1 MFQLCDIGL
10 EKKRSKKK
18 TSSMNL
24 DTSETH
30 NAPGQN
36 FLFKILNG
44 FLLLSFLFVP
54 TLTSAQELVT
64 TQDRPSPRGAFLR
77 SMVLPGWGHQY
88 IDKTDW
94 KRGQYHMA
102 ADAVM
107 ILSYLGVKSRVN
119 YLEGNL
125 ETFALSKANADLSG
139 RNREFFLA
147 ISNFDNLDEYNDFQ
161 LRTRNWNNL
170 LADTPENQWNWT
182 VDGDRLEY
190 QDMRERIDKN
200 KNQLPALVTLM
211 VANRVISGL
220 NAFVRARKIWSNPPD
235 ASLSYVNELG
245 QPGVTANLRFSF

>member
-1 MFQLCDIGL
+1 
-10 EKKRSKKK
+10 
-18 TSSMNL
+18 MNL
-24 DTSETH
+24 NTSK
-30 NAPGQN
+30 NQSALLQN
-36 FLFKILNG
+36 FRIKILKC
-44 FLLLSFLFVP
+44 FLLLSFLLVP
-54 TLTSAQELVT
+54 ILSTAQELQVSK
-64 TQDRPSPRGAFLR
+64 DLPSPRGAFLR
-77 SMVLPGWGHQY
+77 SMVLPGWGHQF
-88 IDKTDW
+88 IDKADW

-107 ILSYLGVKSRVN
+107 ILSYLGLKSRVN

-170 LADTPENQWNWT
+170 LSDTPENQWNWT

>member
-1 MFQLCDIGL
+1 
-10 EKKRSKKK
+10 
-18 TSSMNL
+18 MNL
-24 DTSETH
+24 NTSKDQSASPQSFESR
-30 NAPGQN
+30 
-36 FLFKILNG
+36 ILKSLLLLG
-44 FLLLSFLFVP
+44 FLLVPILS
-54 TLTSAQELVT
+54 TAQEL
-64 TQDRPSPRGAFLR
+64 QASKDLPSPRGAFLR
-77 SMVLPGWGHQY
+77 SMILPGWGHQY

-107 ILSYLGVKSRVN
+107 ILSYLGLRSRVN

-147 ISNFDNLDEYNDFQ
+147 IANFDNLDEYNDFQ

-170 LADTPENQWNWT
+170 LSDTPENQWNWT

-245 QPGVTANLRFSF
+245 QPGITANLRFSF

>member
-1 MFQLCDIGL
+1 
-10 EKKRSKKK
+10 
-18 TSSMNL
+18 MNL
-24 DTSETH
+24 NTSKDQSTLPQSSESRILKS
-30 NAPGQN
+30 
-36 FLFKILNG
+36 FLLLG
-44 FLLLSFLFVP
+44 FLLVPILS
-54 TLTSAQELVT
+54 TAQEL
-64 TQDRPSPRGAFLR
+64 QASKDLPSPRGAFLR

-107 ILSYLGVKSRVN
+107 ILSYLGLRSRVN

-147 ISNFDNLDEYNDFQ
+147 IANFDNLDEYNDFQ

-170 LADTPENQWNWT
+170 LSDTPENQWNWT

-245 QPGVTANLRFSF
+245 QPGITANLRFSF

>member
-1 MFQLCDIGL
+1 MKAQQILKIANASNPKTIRAGL
-10 EKKRSKKK
+10 RFS
-18 TSSMNL
+18 
-24 DTSETH
+24 
-30 NAPGQN
+30 
-36 FLFKILNG
+36 IIV
-44 FLLLSFLFVP
+44 LLLVGF
-54 TLTSAQELVT
+54 TSIDSIAQIQPKEDL
-64 TQDRPSPRGAFLR
+64 PSPRGAFLR

-102 ADAVM
+102 ADAAM
-107 ILSYLGVKSRVN
+107 ILSYIGIKSRVS

-125 ETFALSKANADLSG
+125 ETFAQSNANADLQNKDRS
-139 RNREFFLA
+139 FFLA
-147 ISNFDNLDEYNDFQ
+147 IANFDNLDEYNDFQ

-170 LADTPENQWNWT
+170 LADTPENQWNWNN
-182 VDGDRLEY
+182 DGDRSDY

>member
-1 MFQLCDIGL
+1 
-10 EKKRSKKK
+10 
-18 TSSMNL
+18 MNL
-24 DTSETH
+24 NTSKDQT
-30 NAPGQN
+30 APLQN
-36 FLFKILNG
+36 SGSRILMCFLLLG
-44 FLLLSFLFVP
+44 FLLVPILS
-54 TLTSAQELVT
+54 TAQEL
-64 TQDRPSPRGAFLR
+64 QASKDLPSPRGAFLR

-107 ILSYLGVKSRVN
+107 ILSYLGLRSRVN

-139 RNREFFLA
+139 RDREFFLA
-147 ISNFDNLDEYNDFQ
+147 IANFDNLDEYNDFQ

-170 LADTPENQWNWT
+170 LSDTPENQWNWT

-245 QPGVTANLRFSF
+245 QPGITANLRFSF

>member
-1 MFQLCDIGL
+1 
-10 EKKRSKKK
+10 
-18 TSSMNL
+18 MNL
-24 DTSETH
+24 NTSKDQS
-30 NAPGQN
+30 APHQN
-36 FLFKILNG
+36 SGSRILMCFLLLG
-44 FLLLSFLFVP
+44 FLLVPILS
-54 TLTSAQELVT
+54 TAQEL
-64 TQDRPSPRGAFLR
+64 QASKDLPSPRGAFLR

-107 ILSYLGVKSRVN
+107 ILSYLGLRSRVN

-147 ISNFDNLDEYNDFQ
+147 IANFDNLDEYNDFQ

-170 LADTPENQWNWT
+170 LSDTPENQWNWT

-245 QPGVTANLRFSF
+245 QPGITANLRFSF